1 MPDRSESLQRR
12 IDVSF
17 DHAGENKCAEGLVAV
32 EIHRRELSEDA
43 KRRLPSCCAVL
54 HCRSCGDQ
62 EAKGSDEGEDG
73 LYCVC
78 SKSGSIC
85 CISPGWPGTFAGGMD
100 GVRPTQSSEIADSP
114 ELERRDLVAGPDDEL
129 LDASADCR
137 LGFLPFLHTLP

>member
-1 MPDRSESLQRR
+1 MFHFTMR
-12 IDVSF
+12 
-17 DHAGENKCAEGLVAV
+17 ENKCTEGLVAL

-62 EAKGSDEGEDG
+62 EAKGLDEGSHEGEDG

-85 CISPGWPGTFAGGMD
+85 ISPGWPGTFAGGMD
-100 GVRPTQSSEIADSP
+100 GVGPTRSSAIADNP

-129 LDASADCR
+129 LDAGADFR
-137 LGFLPFLHTLP
+137 LGLLPFLHTLL